1 MAKLFRL
8 FVLSVAI
15 RNGDAHRK
23 NFGVVYQ
30 EPTRNVMLA
39 PTFDIITTTAYL
51 PNDAMALT
59 LDGTKRWPDVKR
71 IERFGMRRCQ
81 LTAVAA
87 RQIIAEVRD
96 AVAVTSREL
105 KSLLDLDS
113 DATELAARMQV
124 AWAEGVASLK
134 PN

>member
-1 MAKLFRL
+1 
-8 FVLSVAI
+8 V
-15 RNGDAHRK
+15 
-23 NFGVVYQ
+23 
-30 EPTRNVMLA
+30 TLA
-39 PTFDIITTTAYL
+39 PTFDIITTIAYL

-59 LDGTKRWPDVKR
+59 LDGTKRWPDLKR

-96 AVAVTSREL
+96 AVADTSDEL
-105 KSLLDLDS
+105 KSLRDLDP
-113 DATELAARMQV
+113 DASELSARMQA

-134 PN
+134 PS